1 MAQAGAITAINAPIL
16 GTLNIIQSVQQQV
29 NMMSYT
35 AINQTINYI
44 RDLSREGAGA
54 VRDTVKAGAVT
65 SRGMLQAVSKAW
77 STVERVGVISL
88 KYFFKVVE
96 KASGS
101 PESVIVA
108 ILMYRV
114 VDWGVAIS
122 PGSVDDMLK
131 GLKQNIDSL
140 RFELPEVKLP
150 RVDIVSLTKS
160 VNDFYE
166 QVKAGIKNLQPQ
178 VTVEE
183 PKWVDI
189 GCGSPPQA
197 YDVLGWMRYGFCKVA
212 EGLIN
217 GLVKLGYAIISLGLW
232 IVARLIDFVVL
243 FVDFIKTISTWMI
256 QLGGMVLNA
265 VVTAL
270 EIVVNAFIKL
280 GNFIMSVLLEWVVK
294 KPLLFMI
301 DYFIRPVAVFIVN
314 GFNWIKNS
322 MRTVLCEYLK
332 ISPFALG
339 FRYAISSSSRESRK
353 GVLRSI
359 FGGLAKGFVGF
370 ALTNMLV
377 AMLIPECSMVP
388 RVQASVPMPP
398 SPSELAI
405 ARPPMTF
412 TTTMRF
418 SLQVS
423 EEKYVKIPVT
433 YKTRAIYSIKADEKY
448 RAVFPTFNY
457 STVSAKIQV
466 KEETE
471 TATPRIHSSNIYIK
485 VTSVE

>member
-1 MAQAGAITAINAPIL
+1 
-16 GTLNIIQSVQQQV
+16 
-29 NMMSYT
+29 
-35 AINQTINYI
+35 
-44 RDLSREGAGA
+44 
-54 VRDTVKAGAVT
+54 
-65 SRGMLQAVSKAW
+65 
-77 STVERVGVISL
+77 
-88 KYFFKVVE
+88 
-96 KASGS
+96 
-101 PESVIVA
+101 
-108 ILMYRV
+108 
-114 VDWGVAIS
+114 
-122 PGSVDDMLK
+122 
-131 GLKQNIDSL
+131 
-140 RFELPEVKLP
+140 
-150 RVDIVSLTKS
+150 
-160 VNDFYE
+160 
-166 QVKAGIKNLQPQ
+166 
-178 VTVEE
+178 
-183 PKWVDI
+183 
-189 GCGSPPQA
+189 
-197 YDVLGWMRYGFCKVA
+197 
-212 EGLIN
+212 
-217 GLVKLGYAIISLGLW
+217 
-232 IVARLIDFVVL
+232 
-243 FVDFIKTISTWMI
+243 
-256 QLGGMVLNA
+256 
-265 VVTAL
+265 
-270 EIVVNAFIKL
+270 
-280 GNFIMSVLLEWVVK
+280 
-294 KPLLFMI
+294 MI

-339 FRYAISSSSRESRK
+339 FRYAISSSSKEPRK

-388 RVQASVPMPP
+388 GVQASVPMPP